1 MQDFPQHETI
11 FDSNELL
18 HSYWEQSF
26 NDRNTDYIQDI
37 LIDERNVS
45 DEIAELERMSM
56 DSFEPETKDIP
67 QAKHVDLLVEYK
79 SEGRT
84 KKNVFVEPKSAATPP
99 SATVL
104 IVSVVL
110 IALFYYFVLQPR
122 KIVNVRY

>member
-1 MQDFPQHETI
+1 MQDFPQHETL

-56 DSFEPETKDIP
+56 ESFEPEMIP
-67 QAKHVDLLVEYK
+67 KPVDLLVQYK
-79 SEGRT
+79 SEERT
-84 KKNVFVEPKSAATPP
+84 KKNVFVQPKSAATPP
-99 SATVL
+99 SGTVL
-104 IVSVVL
+104 VVSVIL
-110 IALFYYFVLQPR
+110 IALFYYCILSPR
-122 KIVNVRY
+122 KLVNVRRY